1 MVLISLLLTFAKI
14 GILGFGGGYAM
25 IPLIQHEIAQYGW
38 LTSAEFADI
47 VAVSQMTPGPVGVNA
62 ATFIGIRAAGLPGAL
77 AATIGLLLPSLF
89 IVSIAAHMVQK
100 FKENAILSAI
110 LSGIRPAAIGLI
122 GSAVMF
128 FATMSVFSGDIREG
142 EFGISLQ
149 GLGIFLIVLVLN
161 KRFKLHPIY
170 CVILSAAL
178 GILLFVYL
186 PLWI

>member
-89 IVSIAAHMVQK
+89 IVSIAAIWYRSSRRMRSSRRSSRGSD
-100 FKENAILSAI
+100 L
-110 LSGIRPAAIGLI
+110 LPSG
-122 GSAVMF
+122 
-128 FATMSVFSGDIREG
+128 
-142 EFGISLQ
+142 
-149 GLGIFLIVLVLN
+149 
-161 KRFKLHPIY
+161 
-170 CVILSAAL
+170 
-178 GILLFVYL
+178 
-186 PLWI
+186 